1 MEKIVEACKVVHIHD
16 EIMDMPMGYE
26 TILSEMGQ
34 NLSGGQR
41 QRLAIARAI
50 ISEPNILLLD
60 EATNSLDSI
69 KEREIEQFLS
79 NLNITRIVIAH
90 RLSTIRNSDKIIVI
104 ENGKVSGEGTHDYLL
119 KTNEYYFNLYSQNQN
134 LDSKGGEKNEKQS
147 RKKSIFKK

>member
-1 MEKIVEACKVVHIHD
+1 
-16 EIMDMPMGYE
+16 MGYE

-34 NLSGGQR
+34 NLSGGQK

-119 KTNEYYFNLYSQNQN
+119 KTNEYSFNLYSQNQN
-134 LDSKGGEKNEKQS
+134 LDSKGGEKK
-147 RKKSIFKK
+147 